1 MYFLDLSKWQWNR
14 LKNRKGKHKKK
25 KKFTTMPLIISLL
38 LPATYSY
45 NNIVITDQSDLYL
58 WYTRKVIYDK
68 TKNILQRSYIL
79 NENCIGLQIFK
90 CLKWK
95 ISQKIISIIFKH
107 FDKIKTQKLFQTHH
121 HLDTGKL
128 FCSGEQ
134 NV

>member
-1 MYFLDLSKWQWNR
+1 MYFLDLPKWQLSR

-58 WYTRKVIYDK
+58 WYTRKVTYDK
-68 TKNILQRSYIL
+68 AKNILQRSYIL

-95 ISQKIISIIFKH
+95 ISRKIIYIIFKH
-107 FDKIKTQKLFQTHH
+107 FDKIKTQKLFQMLH

-128 FCSGEQ
+128 FRDGEE